1 MVHRRISHHFLPHFI
16 VDSETAKNLAEPH
29 KVHHHAH
36 ALSLMSLFAYLQIA
50 LVFTV
55 ALYAV
60 KLKAPQILGEIT
72 FSADQII
79 ALTNAK
85 RAENGLGELTSNS
98 LLAQAAS
105 AKAQN
110 MLAEDYWAHNSP
122 SGKTPWSFITAA
134 GYKYIFAGEN
144 LARDFNNPQAVVNA
158 WMDSPSHRSNL
169 LDSNFKEIGVAVVSG
184 ILTGRDG
191 ILVVQQ
197 FGAGISPSFAESS
210 GGQASTSGQP
220 SPSPIA
226 SPKAI
231 AQISPQPKPSPSPLA
246 VAQEQSVNDPVSNS
260 SSETGSLTQA
270 TVLATR
276 QFSIAKG
283 VSFALVAFI
292 FVMFLLEVIITARR
306 AKVSLRSGV
315 LAHLI
320 LLGFILFAL
329 WYAVGGAVL

>member
-1 MVHRRISHHFLPHFI
+1 MIHRRISHHFLPHFI
-16 VDSETAKNLAEPH
+16 VDSETAKSIAEPH

-79 ALTNAK
+79 TLTNTK
-85 RAENGLGELTSNS
+85 RVENGLGELTFNP

-144 LARDFNNPQAVVNA
+144 LARDFNDPEAVVNA

-169 LDSNFKEIGVAVVSG
+169 LDSNFKEIGVGVASG
-184 ILTGRDG
+184 TLTGRDG
-191 ILVVQQ
+191 ILVVQH
-197 FGAGISPSFAESS
+197 FGAGISQIPTPQSVAQSPASPVPSPKAIVAGS
-210 GGQASTSGQP
+210 P
-220 SPSPIA
+220 SPSPIT
-226 SPKAI
+226 
-231 AQISPQPKPSPSPLA
+231 
-246 VAQEQSVNDPVSNS
+246 VAQAPSQGLSLNQVQPGQGQSFSQ
-260 SSETGSLTQA
+260 EA

-276 QFSIAKG
+276 QFQIAKG
-283 VSFALVAFI
+283 AAFVLVAFI
-292 FVMFLLEVIITARR
+292 FVLFLLEVIITARR

-329 WYAVGGAVL
+329 WYAVGGAIL